1 MTPPPRSTLLADLL
15 GTRIEQQPRPLAV
28 LAAGFLF
35 TTASAALT
43 LAFGLPHA
51 GIFAIFLASAAL
63 AAPFS
68 WLLDDN
74 REAIWSRGE
83 NPWRANR
90 RTALGVLG
98 LFAGMT
104 GGFVLLSAWLGTS
117 GIQEHFGFTLEA
129 ARISRD
135 DILSRRFGE
144 VGPLFTHNLAVMVA
158 CMALAFI
165 YRSYGA
171 LLALGWNAAV
181 WGVVLTLLV
190 MRSLENTHVAPV
202 LFVATAAGAVLPH
215 LLAEAAG
222 YVLGALAAIFLSRG
236 LARYRTDDGRFR
248 RVARAAGLLLT
259 TAILL
264 LLVGA
269 LLEQHFAPRVLAT
282 LR

>member
-1 MTPPPRSTLLADLL
+1 MTQPRTTLLADLL
-15 GTRIEQQPRPLAV
+15 GRHIEHHPRPLAV
-28 LAAGFLF
+28 GVAGLLF
-35 TTASAALT
+35 TTTSAALT

-83 NPWRANR
+83 SAWHANR

-104 GGFVLLSAWLGTS
+104 TGFVIWSAILGAE
-117 GIQEHFGFTLEA
+117 GIRAHFGFALDA
-129 ARISRD
+129 AHISHD

-144 VGPLFTHNLAVMVA
+144 VGPLFSHNLAVLVA

-190 MRSLENTHVAPV
+190 MRALHGTPVHPV
-202 LFVATAAGAVLPH
+202 LFVLTAAGAVLPH
-215 LLAEAAG
+215 LLVEAAG

-236 LARYRTDDGRFR
+236 LARYQARDGRFR
-248 RVARAAGLLLT
+248 RVAGAASLLLVV
-259 TAILL
+259 AVVLL
-264 LLVGA
+264 WVGA